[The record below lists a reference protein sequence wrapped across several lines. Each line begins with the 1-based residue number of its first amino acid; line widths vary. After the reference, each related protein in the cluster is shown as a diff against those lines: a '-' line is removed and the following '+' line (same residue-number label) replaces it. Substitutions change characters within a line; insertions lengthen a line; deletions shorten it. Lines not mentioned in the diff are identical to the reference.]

1 MTNQRCGWCGVDPL
15 YVAYHDEEWGV
26 PSRDERALF
35 ELLILEGMQAG
46 LSWLTILRKRAQ
58 FRRAFKSFA
67 PEVIARFGR
76 SDEERL
82 LADAGIVRNRA
93 KIAAAIGNARA
104 LLALHDRGESL
115 STWLWEG
122 ADRPAQNRFRTL
134 AEVPAQT
141 PASKDLSRRLHA
153 AGFRFVGP
161 TICYAWMQ
169 ASGRVN
175 DHLLSCPRHD
185 ACSQLGTI

>member
-1 MTNQRCGWCGVDPL
+1 MTNQRCDWCGVDPL

-26 PSRDERALF
+26 PCHDERALF

-46 LSWLTILRKRAQ
+46 LSWLTILRKRAE
-58 FRRAFKSFA
+58 FRLAFKGFV
-67 PEVIARFGR
+67 PEVIARFER
-76 SDEERL
+76 RDQDRL
-82 LADAGIVRNRA
+82 LANAGIVRNRA
-93 KIAAAIGNARA
+93 KITAAIGNARA

-115 STWLWEG
+115 AGWLWEG
-122 ADRPAQNRFRTL
+122 TDRPTRHRFRSL

-141 PASKDLSRRLHA
+141 PASKDLSKRLHA

-175 DHLLSCPRHD
+175 DHLLHCPRHD
-185 ACSQLGTI
+185 ACAQLGDG